1 MLPPKGEQASCKILC
16 FYDKLCRV
24 FSVALCFWI
33 YYWDLI
39 YIFICIVVIIMI
51 LLVNV
56 VWIKGKLYVYSY
68 LIQVCENSYN
78 VSVIWSLLLSTQKIC
93 IKAHALGNSVLLWW
107 LLSVKEILRIVSSSL
122 VCLLCEIFLY
132 VQYTCIHTCTTLNWI
147 IDVLFL
153 PFKSLTFYATVLK
166 GSWVI
171 M

>member
-51 LLVNV
+51 VSSMSKVILSRCVKTL
-56 VWIKGKLYVYSY
+56 ITFLKFDPFYCQKL
-68 LIQVCENSYN
+68 
-78 VSVIWSLLLSTQKIC
+78 C

-107 LLSVKEILRIVSSSL
+107 FLSVKEILRIVSSGL

-147 IDVLFL
+147 IEL
-153 PFKSLTFYATVLK
+153 PVHPNNRCLILAF
-166 GSWVI
+166 
-171 M
+171 